1 MPMFRPETEQHLAEE
16 VLVDADKKYIVQTL
30 ATILMT
36 QVQRPALKQCGTV
49 AKKLITKFPFLKD
62 DEGDG
67 EVSSTQ

>member
-1 MPMFRPETEQHLAEE
+1 MPMFRPETEKNLAEE
-16 VLVDADKKYIVQTL
+16 VLVDVDKKYIVQTL

-36 QVQRPALKQCGTV
+36 QVQRPALTQCGAV
-49 AKKLITKFPFLKD
+49 AKKLIMKFPFLKD

>member
-1 MPMFRPETEQHLAEE
+1 MPMFRPETESNLAEE

-36 QVQRPALKQCGTV
+36 HVQRPALAV

-62 DEGDG
+62 NKGGG